1 MKIKHLYMKNVALA
15 GFLLLSVSLQGVMA
29 QDASNQLLPQ
39 DPGVRKG
46 KLENGLTYYIR
57 SNKKPEKKVE
67 LRLVVNVGSIME
79 DNDQQGL
86 AHMAEHMAFN
96 GTKNF
101 KKNDIVSYLQSI
113 GVEFG
118 GDLNAYTGF
127 DETVY
132 ILPIPTD
139 QPGNLDKGFQILE
152 DWAHQVTYLDE
163 DINSERGIIL
173 EESRL
178 GKSADERMF
187 KKVYPELFKGSK
199 YANRLPIG
207 IDSIIKNFPP
217 DAIRRFYQDWYRP
230 DLMAVIVVGDIDTEE
245 AFNYVQKHFSGLRN
259 PAQSRVRDYATV
271 PAYTSSQAM
280 VVSDKEATG
289 FEFSVNFPARSIKP
303 TVTLG
308 EYRADIIRNLYVS
321 LLNNRFRELTQQ
333 ADPPFVFAGAGFQS
347 YARFHES
354 FNISGS
360 TGTQDVQ
367 KGLQAAMKEVERIKR
382 FGFTTVELER
392 AKKNTLSAY
401 ERQWNN
407 RNKTE
412 SADYA
417 EEYIRNFTEQEPI
430 PGIDAEFTY
439 VKEMLPG
446 IQLAEINALTDLYRN
461 EKNTF
466 AYITGLEQDE
476 KYKLPAVATI
486 NSVLQGVEKDASI
499 KAYEE
504 KVIASNLITVTPKTG
519 KVLRTS
525 RNAQLGTTDL
535 TLSNGVTVTLK
546 STEFKN
552 DQILFSTTRYGG
564 LTAYP
569 LEDKY
574 SAENATAVVSSM
586 GFGAFSPTDMRK
598 VLAGKSIAVNPV
610 IGPYSAGFS
619 GSSSKKDLETF
630 FQLFRLSI
638 TEPRQDSALFSSFI
652 QRSKSQVAML
662 SANPQVAFIDTL
674 YQVLFENNPL
684 APTAVP
690 RAANFDKI
698 NLGRAVAIY
707 KEQLGDAAGMH
718 ITMVG
723 SFNEDT
729 VVALLEKYVASLPAS
744 KSRNYFDNKV
754 RPFKGQKDF
763 QFKKGKEDKS
773 LILGVFHGEVPYN
786 ATTELQLEGL
796 SEVMNIS
803 IIEEMREKIQGIYGG
818 GTQVQIAK
826 IPMGNFRFILQLP
839 CGPTKADTLVKTFHS
854 QLQNLATNGADTSY
868 IAKVKKAWIEK
879 YRVDSKKNEYWLSA
893 LQKVKLGERNADQL
907 LNAEKYYNAF
917 SAADV
922 KKAAQILL
930 TAKSRMIAV
939 QMPAEVK
946 TETKPEPKGF

>member
-1 MKIKHLYMKNVALA
+1 MKISVFTIILALSA
-15 GFLLLSVSLQGVMA
+15 NFLFAQGYVSDSLSTDKKVKV
-29 QDASNQLLPQ
+29 
-39 DPGVRKG
+39 G

-67 LRLVVNVGSIME
+67 LRLVVNVGSIVE

-139 QPGNLDKGFQILE
+139 QPGNLGKGFQILE

-163 DINSERGIIL
+163 DIDSERGIIL

-199 YANRLPIG
+199 YASRLPIG
-207 IDSIIKNFPP
+207 VDSIIKNFPT
-217 DAIRRFYQDWYRP
+217 DAIRRFYRDWYRP
-230 DLMAVIVVGDIDTEE
+230 NLMAVVVVGDIGSEE
-245 AFNYVQKHFSGLRN
+245 ALRYVQKHFSGLKN
-259 PAQSRVRDYATV
+259 PAQPRVRDYAGV
-271 PAYTSSQAM
+271 PAYTSSNAM

-289 FEFSVNFPARSIKP
+289 FEFSVNFPARAIKP
-303 TVTLG
+303 SATLG
-308 EYRADIIRNLYVS
+308 EYRADLIRNLYVS
-321 LLNNRFRELTQQ
+321 LLNNRFRELTQK
-333 ADPPFVFAGAGFQS
+333 ADPPFIFASAGFQS

-354 FNISGS
+354 FSVTGS

-367 KGLQAAMKEVERIKR
+367 KGLQAAMTEVERVKR
-382 FGFTTVELER
+382 FGFTAVELER
-392 AKKNTLSAY
+392 AKKNMLSAY

-407 RNKTE
+407 RDKTE
-412 SADYA
+412 SAVFAD
-417 EEYIRNFTEQEPI
+417 EYIRNFTEQEPI

-446 IQLAEINALTDLYRN
+446 IQLAEVNALTDSYRN

-466 AYITGLEQDE
+466 AYITGLENEE

-486 NSVLQGVEKDASI
+486 SSVLQAVEKDASI

-504 KVIASNLITVTPKTG
+504 KVIAANLLTATPQAG
-519 KVLRTS
+519 KVTRTT
-525 RNAQLGTTDL
+525 RNAQLGTTEL
-535 TLSNGVTVTLK
+535 SLSNGITVTLK
-546 STEFKN
+546 STDFKN

-574 SAENATAVVSSM
+574 SAENATAIVSSM

-598 VLAGKSIAVNPV
+598 AMAGKSIAVNPV
-610 IGPYSAGFS
+610 IDPYTAGFS
-619 GSSSKKDLETF
+619 GNSSKKDLETF
-630 FQLFRLSI
+630 FQLFHLSV
-638 TEPRQDSALFSSFI
+638 TEPRQDSVLYKSFL
-652 QRSKSQVAML
+652 QRSKAQVAML
-662 SANPQVAFIDTL
+662 SANPQIAFIDTL
-674 YQVLFENNPL
+674 YQVLYENNPL

-690 RAANFDKI
+690 RAANYDKI
-698 NLGRAVAIY
+698 NLNRAVAIY

-744 KSRNYFDNKV
+744 KSRNYVDNKV
-754 RPFKGQKDF
+754 RPFKGQNDF
-763 QFKKGKEDKS
+763 QFKKGKDDKS
-773 LILGVFHGEVPYN
+773 LIVGVFHGEVPYN
-786 ATTELQLEGL
+786 ATTALQLEGL

-818 GTQVQIAK
+818 GTQVQLAK
-826 IPMGNFRFILQLP
+826 LPIGNFQFILQLP
-839 CGPTKADTLVKTFHS
+839 CGPAKVDTLVTTFRS
-854 QLQNLATNGADTSY
+854 QLQDLAKNGVDTSY
-868 IAKVKKAWIEK
+868 ISKVKKTWIEK

-893 LQKVKLGERNADQL
+893 LQKIKLEERNADQL

-917 SAADV
+917 NAADV
-922 KKAAQILL
+922 KKAANLL
-930 TAKSRMIAV
+930 LNAKGKMIAV
-939 QMPAEVK
+939 QMPAELK

>member
-1 MKIKHLYMKNVALA
+1 MKNLFLP
-15 GFLLLSVSLQGVMA
+15 GFLILLLSFSGLRA
-29 QDASNQLLPQ
+29 QDKNNQPLPQ
-39 DPGVRKG
+39 DLGVLKG

-67 LRLVVNVGSIME
+67 LRLIVNVGSIVE

-96 GTKNF
+96 GTRNF

-199 YANRLPIG
+199 YASRLPIG
-207 IDSIIKNFPP
+207 IDSIIKSFPP
-217 DAIRRFYQDWYRP
+217 DAIRRYYKEWYRP
-230 DLMAVIVVGDIDTEE
+230 NLMAVVVVGDISSEE
-245 AFNYVQKHFSGLRN
+245 ALRYVQKHFSGLKN
-259 PAQSRVRDYATV
+259 PVQPRVRDYAVV
-271 PAYTSSQAM
+271 PPYTNSNAM
-280 VVSDKEATG
+280 VVADKEATG
-289 FEFSVNFPARSIKP
+289 FEFSVNFPARAIKP
-303 TVTLG
+303 TTTLG
-308 EYRADIIRNLYVS
+308 EYRADLIRNLYIS
-321 LLNNRFRELTQQ
+321 LLNNRFRELTQK
-333 ADPPFVFAGAGFQS
+333 ADPPFVFAAAGFES
-347 YARFHES
+347 YARYHES

-367 KGLQAAMKEVERIKR
+367 KGLQAAMTEIERVKR
-382 FGFTTVELER
+382 FGFTTPELER
-392 AKKNTLSAY
+392 AKKNILTAY

-407 RNKTE
+407 RDKTE
-412 SADYA
+412 SAVYA
-417 EEYIRNFTEQEPI
+417 DEYIRNFTAQEPI
-430 PGIDAEFTY
+430 PGIDAEFAY

-446 IQLAEINALTDLYRN
+446 IQLSEVNALTDLYRN

-466 AYITGLEQDE
+466 AYITGLENDE
-476 KYKLPAVATI
+476 KYKLPAVAAI
-486 NSVLQGVEKDASI
+486 NSVIQNVEKDASI

-504 KVIASNLITVTPKTG
+504 KVIATNLLTSTPQAG
-519 KVLRTS
+519 KVTRTS
-525 RNAQLGTTDL
+525 RNALLGSTEL

-546 STEFKN
+546 STDFKN

-564 LTAYP
+564 LTAYTV
-569 LEDKY
+569 EDKY
-574 SAENATAVVSSM
+574 SAENATTVVGSM
-586 GFGAFSPTDMRK
+586 GFGSFSPTDMRK
-598 VLAGKSIAVNPV
+598 AMAGKSIAVNPV
-610 IGPYSAGFS
+610 IGPYTAGFS
-619 GSSSKKDLETF
+619 GSSSKKDLENF
-630 FQLFRLSI
+630 FQLFHLSV
-638 TEPRQDSALFSSFI
+638 TEPRRDSALYKSFL
-652 QRSKSQVAML
+652 QRSKAQVAML
-662 SANPQVAFIDTL
+662 SANPQIAFIDTL
-674 YQVLFENNPL
+674 YQVLYENNPL

-690 RAANFDKI
+690 RAANYDKI
-698 NLGRAVAIY
+698 NLDRALEIY

-718 ITMVG
+718 VTIVG

-729 VVALLEKYVASLPAS
+729 VISLLEKYVASLPAS
-744 KSRNYFDNKV
+744 KPRNYVDNKV
-754 RPFKGQKDF
+754 RPFKGQNDF
-763 QFKKGKEDKS
+763 QFKKGKDDKS

-818 GTQVQIAK
+818 GTQVQLAK
-826 IPMGNFRFILQLP
+826 LPIGNFQFILQLP
-839 CGPTKADTLVKTFHS
+839 CGPAKVDTLVKTFRS
-854 QLQNLATNGADTSY
+854 QLEGLAKNGVDTGYVS
-868 IAKVKKAWIEK
+868 KVKKAWIEK

-893 LQKVKLGERNADQL
+893 LQEIKLGERSADQVV
-907 LNAEKYYNAF
+907 NAEKYFNAF

-922 KKAAQILL
+922 KKAANLL
-930 TAKSRMIAV
+930 INAKGKMIAV
-939 QMPAEVK
+939 QMPTELK
-946 TETKPEPKGF
+946 TETKSETKGF

>member
-1 MKIKHLYMKNVALA
+1 MKLNAFTLILALSA
-15 GFLLLSVSLQGVMA
+15 NFAFAQKSTSDSLSIDKKVKV
-29 QDASNQLLPQ
+29 
-39 DPGVRKG
+39 G

-67 LRLVVNVGSIME
+67 LRLVVNVGSIVE

-152 DWAHQVTYLDE
+152 DWAHQVTYLEE

-199 YANRLPIG
+199 YATRLPIG
-207 IDSIIKNFPP
+207 VDSIIKNFPT
-217 DAIRRFYQDWYRP
+217 DAIRRFYRDWYRP
-230 DLMAVIVVGDIDTEE
+230 NLMAVVVVGDIDSAE
-245 AFNYVQKHFSGLRN
+245 ALRYVQKHFSGLKN
-259 PAQSRVRDYATV
+259 PAQPRVRDYAGV
-271 PAYTSSQAM
+271 PAYTSSNAM
-280 VVSDKEATG
+280 VVADKEATG
-289 FEFSVNFPARSIKP
+289 FEFSVNFPARAIKP
-303 TVTLG
+303 SATLG
-308 EYRADIIRNLYVS
+308 EYRADLIRNLYVS
-321 LLNNRFRELTQQ
+321 LLNNRFRELTQK
-333 ADPPFVFAGAGFQS
+333 ADPPFVFASAGFQS

-354 FNISGS
+354 FSVTGS

-367 KGLQAAMKEVERIKR
+367 KGLQAAMTEVERVKR
-382 FGFTTVELER
+382 FGFTAAELER
-392 AKKNTLSAY
+392 AKKNVLAAY

-407 RNKTE
+407 RDKTE
-412 SADYA
+412 SAVFAD
-417 EEYIRNFTEQEPI
+417 EYIRNFTEQEPI

-446 IQLAEINALTDLYRN
+446 IQLAEVNALTDSYRN

-466 AYITGLEQDE
+466 AYITGLENEE

-486 NSVLQGVEKDASI
+486 SSGLQAVQKDASI

-504 KVIASNLITVTPKTG
+504 KVIAANLLTATPQAG
-519 KVLRTS
+519 KVIRTT
-525 RNAQLGTTDL
+525 RNAQLETTEL
-535 TLSNGVTVTLK
+535 SLSNGITVTLK
-546 STEFKN
+546 STDFKN

-564 LTAYP
+564 LTAYS

-574 SAENATAVVSSM
+574 SAENATAIVSSM

-598 VLAGKSIAVNPV
+598 AMAGKSIAVNPV
-610 IGPYSAGFS
+610 IGPYTAGFS

-630 FQLFRLSI
+630 FQLFHLSV
-638 TEPRQDSALFSSFI
+638 TAPRTDSALYKSYL
-652 QRSKSQVAML
+652 QRSKAQVAML
-662 SANPQVAFIDTL
+662 SANPQIAFIDTL
-674 YQVLFENNPL
+674 YQVLYENNPL

-690 RAANFDKI
+690 RAANYDKI
-698 NLGRAVAIY
+698 NLDRAVAIY

-729 VVALLEKYVASLPAS
+729 VVALLEKYVASLPVIKTRS
-744 KSRNYFDNKV
+744 YTDNKV
-754 RPFKGQKDF
+754 RPFKGQNDF
-763 QFKKGKEDKS
+763 QFKKGKDDKS

-786 ATTELQLEGL
+786 ATTALQLEGL

-818 GTQVQIAK
+818 GTQVQLAK
-826 IPMGNFRFILQLP
+826 LPVGNFQFILQLP
-839 CGPTKADTLVKTFHS
+839 CGPAKVDTLVTTFRS
-854 QLQNLATNGADTSY
+854 QLQDLAKNGVDTSY

-879 YRVDSKKNEYWLSA
+879 YRVDSKKNEYWLTA
-893 LQKVKLGERNADQL
+893 LQQIKLGERNADQL
-907 LNAEKYYNAF
+907 VNAEKYYTAF
-917 SAADV
+917 NAADV
-922 KKAAQILL
+922 KKAANLL
-930 TAKSRMIAV
+930 LNAKGKMIAV
-939 QMPAEVK
+939 QMPAELK
-946 TETKPEPKGF
+946 SETKPASKGF